1 MSSNIPKDY
10 RVTRMKT
17 GLGLSKKTF
26 LAPGKI
32 EQRGKVS
39 STMKSRVCEEGV
51 DETDLAWG
59 VPGLRRA
66 WWSE

>member
-1 MSSNIPKDY
+1 
-10 RVTRMKT
+10 MKR